1 MSVTPHAPAVDEL
14 WTRSRGGS
22 SPARRAQEERALFA
36 RLAAGDDGRA
46 RDALVERYMPL
57 ARSLARRYQRPGD
70 PLDDL
75 LQVAALG
82 LINAVD
88 RFDAEREIAF
98 SSYAVPTILGEI
110 KRYFRDCTW
119 AVRMP
124 RDLQELTL
132 RVDRA
137 VGRLADDRHRQPS
150 VGEIAA
156 AVGAH
161 EESVLDALQAG
172 GAYRAVSLDAPRGH
186 GDDAVAT
193 LGDCVGD
200 GEAGFDRAEDR
211 ATVARLLRILTDRER
226 EILHMRFELDMT
238 QGEIGEVV
246 GVSQMQISRVIRR
259 ALERLRRLAEGPP
272 RVGHDDGPSA

>member
-1 MSVTPHAPAVDEL
+1 MSTAPAAAADEL
-14 WTRSRGGS
+14 WARARPS
-22 SPARRAQEERALFA
+22 STAARRAQEERALFA
-36 RLAAGDDGRA
+36 RLSVDGDTRA

-82 LINAVD
+82 LVKALD
-88 RFDAEREIAF
+88 RFDPEREIAF

-137 VGRLADDRHRQPS
+137 VGTLAEELHRQPS
-150 VGEIAA
+150 MRELAE
-156 AVGAH
+156 AVGSH
-161 EESVLDALQAG
+161 EESVLEALQAG
-172 GAYRAVSLDAPRGH
+172 GAYRALSFDAPRGRD
-186 GDDAVAT
+186 DDAAT
-193 LGDCVGD
+193 LADSMGVG
-200 GEAGFDRAEDR
+200 EHGFERAEDR
-211 ATVARLLRILTDRER
+211 ATLERLMRIVTDRER

-238 QGEIGEVV
+238 QAEIGEVI
-246 GVSQMQISRVIRR
+246 GVSQMQVSRVIRR
-259 ALERLRRLAEGPP
+259 ALERLRSLAEGQT
-272 RVGHDDGPSA
+272 RTAQHDEVSA